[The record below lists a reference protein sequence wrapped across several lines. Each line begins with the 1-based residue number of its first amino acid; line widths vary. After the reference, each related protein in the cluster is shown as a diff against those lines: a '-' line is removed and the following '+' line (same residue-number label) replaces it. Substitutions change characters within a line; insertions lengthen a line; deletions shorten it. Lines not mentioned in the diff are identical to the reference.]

1 MSNLQFCKYKLL
13 KSTYYISGHG
23 LITITAKSKFG
34 TNGLWRRAFYVRRSL
49 KGLRKPFER
58 IFQRKWNVIWTLF
71 WTFFEMDKSCL
82 PVAELALSGKKTLTL
97 WTKYLLYLVFAV
109 IISMGLPRYG
119 QFHQHFLQNSFEHVA
134 ASDMIVI
141 DILRATS
148 ELFFNMDALNCT
160 KATWKAFHTCSY
172 MWFPIKT
179 VAKKWSWKNYLH
191 VLIFP
196 NSSTSEVARPPDLTG
211 GASYNGLDMLGPC
224 MDLSV
229 HVPNGYI
236 TVIFN
241 WLLSWKQ
248 IIRFPMDPNTVY
260 VLES

>member
-82 PVAELALSGKKTLTL
+82 PVAELALSGKKHSHCGQSTYCIWFLQWQFPWVL
-97 WTKYLLYLVFAV
+97 PG
-109 IISMGLPRYG
+109 MGL
-119 QFHQHFLQNSFEHVA
+119 FHQHFLQNSFEHVA
-134 ASDMIVI
+134 ASDMIFI

-148 ELFFNMDALNCT
+148 ELFSIWMHWTAQRQLERLFIHV
-160 KATWKAFHTCSY
+160 HTCGSQSKLLQRSGAGRIISMLWISMTNCVMCSCARY
-172 MWFPIKT
+172 MF
-179 VAKKWSWKNYLH
+179 
-191 VLIFP
+191 
-196 NSSTSEVARPPDLTG
+196 E
-211 GASYNGLDMLGPC
+211 
-224 MDLSV
+224 
-229 HVPNGYI
+229 
-236 TVIFN
+236 
-241 WLLSWKQ
+241 
-248 IIRFPMDPNTVY
+248 
-260 VLES
+260 